1 MQGTDLHA
9 LGQRPL
15 GQEGKE
21 RRQIGII
28 CRELHILH
36 IARFLPAYA
45 QRNVHE
51 LCRGIV
57 GECTA
62 VDVHRAAQIGQYIAA
77 PRHSGIRRSV
87 CDADAPDKGT
97 RFRIVRNEIG
107 IVPRTVLPLD
117 EMRMHARQQDL
128 IHRGCRG

>member
-9 LGQRPL
+9 LGQCPL
-15 GQEGKE
+15 GQESKK
-21 RRQIGII
+21 RRQICII

-36 IARFLPAYA
+36 IACFLPAYA
-45 QRNVHE
+45 QRNPHK

-62 VDVHRAAQIGQYIAA
+62 VDVHRAAQIGQFIAV
-77 PRHSGIRRSV
+77 PCHSGVRRTV

-128 IHRGCRG
+128 IH

>member
-1 MQGTDLHA
+1 MQCTDLHA

-15 GQEGKE
+15 GQEGEE
-21 RRQIGII
+21 RRQICII

-45 QRNVHE
+45 QRKPHK
-51 LCRGIV
+51 LCRRIV

-62 VDVHRAAQIGQYIAA
+62 VDGHRAAQIGQFVAV
-77 PRHSGIRRSV
+77 PCHSGVRRTV
-87 CDADAPDKGT
+87 CDADAPDKST
-97 RFRIVRNEIG
+97 RLRIVRDEVG
-107 IVPRTVLPLD
+107 IVPRAVLPLD